1 MGLGVTVDR
10 FDSRRLVGN
19 CGKRI
24 SNLGESFLVWG
35 GGNIDIIDGR
45 RFFSSKQGFRFFI
58 TDFSKNRFV
67 RFGRILIGKDG
78 KLVRKSERD
87 LFENTEQRKGLNV
100 TSVIHLIS

>member
-1 MGLGVTVDR
+1 MILSIEGD
-10 FDSRRLVGN
+10 FFRRN
-19 CGKRI
+19 K
-24 SNLGESFLVWG
+24 
-35 GGNIDIIDGR
+35 
-45 RFFSSKQGFRFFI
+45 GFVFFI

>member
-45 RFFSSKQGFRFFI
+45 RFFSSKQGFRFFYY
-58 TDFSKNRFV
+58 RFFKESFHSI
-67 RFGRILIGKDG
+67 RSNFNWKGWKIGEK
-78 KLVRKSERD
+78 E
-87 LFENTEQRKGLNV
+87 
-100 TSVIHLIS
+100 